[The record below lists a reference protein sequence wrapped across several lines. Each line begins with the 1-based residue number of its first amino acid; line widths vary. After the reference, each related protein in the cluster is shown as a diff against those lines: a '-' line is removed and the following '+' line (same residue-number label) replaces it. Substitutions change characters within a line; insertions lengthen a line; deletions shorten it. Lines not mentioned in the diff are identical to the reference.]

1 MTLVRKINYYQPI
14 SYNLFTHNRFI
25 QDLFMDL
32 YSVNRNQLS
41 STLIAVFK
49 DQLLSFEGNGPIGK
63 QLTI

>member
-1 MTLVRKINYYQPI
+1 
-14 SYNLFTHNRFI
+14 
-25 QDLFMDL
+25 MDL
-32 YSVNRNQLS
+32 DSVNRNQLS